1 MTGLDEYFLA
11 GIVIGVVLNGVTIMI
26 ALAVNAKIGRQQR
39 LIEFIH
45 SRAMKTK
52 KLEEHKER
60 LKEEK
65 LDKLRKTRTGTK
77 K

>member
-26 ALAVNAKIGRQQR
+26 ALAVNAKISRQQR

-45 SRAMKTK
+45 SRAMNI
-52 KLEEHKER
+52 
-60 LKEEK
+60 EK
-65 LDKLRKTRTGTK
+65 D
-77 K
+77 

>member
-45 SRAMKTK
+45 SRAMKAK
-52 KLEEHKER
+52 KLEEHRER
-60 LKEEK
+60 LEEEK
-65 LDKLRKTRTGTK
+65 LDKLRKTRPGTK

>member
-45 SRAMKTK
+45 SRAMKAK
-52 KLEEHKER
+52 KLEEHRER
-60 LKEEK
+60 LEEEK
-65 LDKLRKTRTGTK
+65 VDKLRKTRTGTK

>member
-45 SRAMKTK
+45 SRAMKAK
-52 KLEEHKER
+52 KLEEHRER
-60 LKEEK
+60 LEEEK
-65 LDKLRKTRTGTK
+65 LGKLRKTRTGTK

>member
-26 ALAVNAKIGRQQR
+26 ALAVNAKIGRQKR

-45 SRAMKTK
+45 SRAMKAK
-52 KLEEHKER
+52 KLEEHRER
-60 LKEEK
+60 LEEEK
-65 LDKLRKTRTGTK
+65 VDKLRKTRTGTK

>member
-45 SRAMKTK
+45 SRAMKAK
-52 KLEEHKER
+52 KLEEHRER
-60 LKEEK
+60 LEEEK

>member
-45 SRAMKTK
+45 SRAMKAK

-65 LDKLRKTRTGTK
+65 LGKLRKTRTGTK